1 MQKKPPSAILSFK
14 CPRCRVDCEV
24 VRYGG
29 ITFESCRSCE
39 GLFLDKDELGDNL
52 RPDLRPEVPA
62 GGPLTAATLCSKC
75 GSAMKNAHV
84 KKRGIVLDFCPG
96 GQSPGTPRAD
106 LSSASGSRPV
116 GQSPGTPRADLSSA
130 SGSRPVGQSPGG
142 QSPGT
147 PRADLTS
154 ASGIS
159 CPGLWFDRAK
169 YFKNRTEIKKPPYYT
184 ASFFCGG
191 CGKESKFRPADHK
204 SEKPPACPSCGGAQS
219 IELHPQRVPGK
230 ARLEKTLAA
239 VFFLLIAALI
249 FLNRGAFEARFYTFA
264 AEQNRYH
271 SDTVDN
277 KNKIMENREEFGRK
291 NAAACAYYEKAYA
304 IRPASI
310 DRVRAEYAA
319 EACGYAD
326 MAEEKLL
333 FSDLYKAG

>member
-1 MQKKPPSAILSFK
+1 
-14 CPRCRVDCEV
+14 
-24 VRYGG
+24 
-29 ITFESCRSCE
+29 
-39 GLFLDKDELGDNL
+39 
-52 RPDLRPEVPA
+52 
-62 GGPLTAATLCSKC
+62 
-75 GSAMKNAHV
+75 
-84 KKRGIVLDFCPG
+84 
-96 GQSPGTPRAD
+96 
-106 LSSASGSRPV
+106 
-116 GQSPGTPRADLSSA
+116 
-130 SGSRPVGQSPGG
+130 
-142 QSPGT
+142 
-147 PRADLTS
+147 LTS